1 MAQLNRELREIA
13 DLPRNTFIRI
23 RIDDEVNEWL
33 WKNSAKL
40 KQSINIIAFL
50 SLKYLAKEDKDI
62 YEIISE
68 LRVKK

>member
-23 RIDDEVNEWL
+23 RIDDEINEWL

-50 SLKYLAKEDKDI
+50 SLKYLAKNDKDI
-62 YEIISE
+62 YEIVSD
-68 LRVKK
+68 LKVKK